1 MCDNMDKNL
10 LYLQIIFLAAVVVNL
25 ISEKQLFLKI
35 LLLLLTFLFFI
46 KELDAYVYNR
56 DKYLYV
62 GIGFTS
68 ILFLFILSNYI
79 THIYYLIF
87 FMCVVILYLY
97 LYKVLF
103 NTTFGTVIKST
114 TKEATIKIDDPFF
127 KTKKEYSLKY
137 SKKIEPGL
145 TVILE
150 LSKSFVNKKP
160 IKIKKVILK

>member
-1 MCDNMDKNL
+1 MDKNL

-25 ISEKQLFLKI
+25 IAEKQIFLKV

-46 KELDAYVYNR
+46 KEIDEYVYNK

-79 THIYYLIF
+79 SHIYYLLF
-87 FMCVVILYLY
+87 FMCAVILYLY
-97 LYKVLF
+97 LYKILF
-103 NTTFGTVIKST
+103 NTTYGTVIKST
-114 TKEATIKIDDPFF
+114 SKEVTFKIDDAFF
-127 KTKKEYSLKY
+127 KTKKEFTLKY
-137 SKKIEPGL
+137 FKKIEVGS
-145 TVILE
+145 TIILE
-150 LSKSFVNKKP
+150 LSKSIVNKKP